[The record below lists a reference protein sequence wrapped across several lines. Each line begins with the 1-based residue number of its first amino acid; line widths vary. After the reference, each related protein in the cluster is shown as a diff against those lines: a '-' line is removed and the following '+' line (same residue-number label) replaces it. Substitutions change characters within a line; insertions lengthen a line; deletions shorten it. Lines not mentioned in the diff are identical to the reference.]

1 MKLLPE
7 VSLCVNVINS
17 VTTNLAYCITLSA
30 LSGQV
35 GTCTQCND
43 IRTPMAMKIRFVTAY
58 EAWCT
63 THGNSNC
70 CRNSH
75 KSFAR
80 TSNKKLKKNCPRE
93 QIKNETDLQ
102 SYCVDEGYCEQAC
115 SATTTILHFPMMIP
129 LLSQRRCVKQRSLR
143 KMWGQLIMKR
153 YKTLV
158 GHDR

>member
-17 VTTNLAYCITLSA
+17 VTTNLAYCVTLSA

-43 IRTPMAMKIRFVTAY
+43 IRTPMAMNIRFVTAY
-58 EAWCT
+58 KAWCT

-75 KSFAR
+75 KIFAR
-80 TSNKKLKKNCPRE
+80 ASKTNLKKNFARAITFVSLK
-93 QIKNETDLQ
+93 IKLNFHRKKVLARANQKRNWT
-102 SYCVDEGYCEQAC
+102 SK
-115 SATTTILHFPMMIP
+115 
-129 LLSQRRCVKQRSLR
+129 LLEPVTR
-143 KMWGQLIMKR
+143 KMC
-153 YKTLV
+153 KTKVVEEDVRKLN
-158 GHDR
+158 DESI